1 MFTII
6 LITITIIFSFTYCC
20 LFYNLNKVL
29 MKKSYKIHIC
39 NKIATLQY
47 NRLNNP
53 DYINRNP
60 ISLFKDD
67 LIENSYTVIDKIV

>member
-1 MFTII
+1 MFMIPI
-6 LITITIIFSFTYCC
+6 SLIVVSSFIYCC

-29 MKKSYKIHIC
+29 IKISSKIHIY

-60 ISLFKDD
+60 ISLFKDN
-67 LIENSYTVIDKIV
+67 LLENSYTIIDKIV